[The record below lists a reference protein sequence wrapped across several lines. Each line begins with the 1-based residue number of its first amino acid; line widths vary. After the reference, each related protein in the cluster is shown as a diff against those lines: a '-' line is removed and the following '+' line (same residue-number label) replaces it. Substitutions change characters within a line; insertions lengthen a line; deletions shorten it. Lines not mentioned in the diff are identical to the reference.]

1 MERKDFVKPENLK
14 NLNEKISL
22 KTYVISSPKQ
32 NTQTPKHMIKLYT
45 ANPVWFPLPPNN
57 FGSRCIIT

>member
-45 ANPVWFPLPPNN
+45 ANPV
-57 FGSRCIIT
+57 